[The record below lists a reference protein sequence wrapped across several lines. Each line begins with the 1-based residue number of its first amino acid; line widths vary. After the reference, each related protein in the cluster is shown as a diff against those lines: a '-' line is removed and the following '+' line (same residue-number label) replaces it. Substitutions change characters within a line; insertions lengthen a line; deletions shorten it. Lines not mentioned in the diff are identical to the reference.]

1 MLTVL
6 PLPLSS
12 TLMSTET
19 LKSLTEDELA
29 MLLYLV
35 NTSEPKMFS
44 YDLNPMELR
53 FIHLWKFHE
62 ILSKGGPVVIEEAKP
77 IFNGLVQKLGLS

>member
-1 MLTVL
+1 
-6 PLPLSS
+6 
-12 TLMSTET
+12 MSTET

-53 FIHLWKFHE
+53 SIHLWKFHE
-62 ILSKGGPVVIEEAKP
+62 ILSKSADNVLDESKL
-77 IFNGLVQKLGLS
+77 IFNGLIQKLGLS